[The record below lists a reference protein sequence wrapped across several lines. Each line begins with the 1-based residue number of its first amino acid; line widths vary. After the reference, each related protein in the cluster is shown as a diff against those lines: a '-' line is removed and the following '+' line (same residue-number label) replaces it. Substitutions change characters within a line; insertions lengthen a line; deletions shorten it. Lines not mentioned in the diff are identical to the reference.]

1 MNGEDT
7 PECGYT
13 QPLPFMNLQASPSL
27 ALLAQLGLDIY
38 IAVFNPRHLTLTLTL
53 STYMAS

>member
-1 MNGEDT
+1 MDGEDT
-7 PECGYT
+7 PEGGYT

-38 IAVFNPRHLTLTLTL
+38 IAVFNPRHLTLTL